1 MFDHADEASHS
12 FFVALACNASK
23 DLGKKR
29 QWIVHESPRQ
39 RERIASELELWGIT
53 ALVLPDSPV
62 NPDNE
67 LHEIAD
73 PETAA
78 EWFSILET
86 LATSDAF
93 AVICGPDSFSQY
105 APSAKSLLSNRT
117 HLKSGLILDPTA
129 FAETLA
135 AHGYERFPTV
145 TARGHFAIRGGIL
158 DLFPFQSPRPLRLE
172 FFDTE
177 LESIREFDLNTQAST
192 RKIAEIDLQLTEPPA
207 VATIADYFR
216 AGDVKISLL
225 TDQSDQSDL
234 SDSYASTVAG
244 DSSPRPLEGIPAPHF
259 LITENTSTAEENFTL
274 AAYGSPLGTFDAGDF
289 ILDELRREAF
299 FKQLNEWQRDGWDIG
314 IVFSTKGELERFTE
328 LSGKN
333 LERDLGLTPI
343 IGELVSSFTLP
354 VTKLAVLSSSELFGR
369 YRTPGAARRSTVEKA
384 RAIRARATLDDIE
397 PGDLVV
403 HYEYGIGKF
412 KGIVAEAEGEELQI
426 EYKDGSILSVP
437 LEQAHLLGKYIGVGG
452 KTPDL
457 NKLGN
462 ATWQKNRKSAEKS
475 ILDYAARLLRIQAE
489 REHDQGHAHPPDSRW
504 MFEFEQSF
512 HYTETPDQKQAIL
525 DTKHD
530 LEAPRPM
537 DRLICGD
544 VGFGK
549 TEVAIR
555 AAFKAITGGKQVAL
569 LCPTTVLAEQHW
581 RTFRERFS
589 DYPIRVDLLNR
600 FRSAAEVRATIAGLA
615 DGSVDMVIGTHRLIS
630 GDVAYKDLGLAVVDE
645 EQRFGVAHKEKFKDL
660 FRQIDV
666 LTLSA
671 TPIPRTLYMALMGAR
686 DMSTIDTAP
695 PNRLPVS
702 TTVTAYDERI
712 IRDAIRREMKR
723 GGQVFF
729 LHNRVKTIE
738 MVHKKLKELVP
749 EARVLVGHGQ
759 MEKHDLENVM
769 HAFVNHE
776 ADVLLATTIIETG
789 IDIPNANTILID
801 RADRFGLADLYQLR
815 GRVGRAGEKAYAILL
830 LPREMITQG
839 DARKRIHAIQQY
851 TALGSGFKIAM
862 RDLEI
867 RGAGNLLGTKQSGH
881 IAKIGFD
888 LYCQL
893 LRQSIDRLKGKKD
906 PTLHETTFK
915 ADFIVSTETQWVLR
929 QKTADLET
937 EDKNSSS
944 SQNQK
949 SKIINHQSSISPSP
963 SVLSVQ
969 SVVKN
974 SSSSSSKSKIKNHQS
989 SKQGEHLRTLE
1000 NMTKSFSLGRSETES
1015 IVNQT
1020 PDLLPAFIPTAYL
1033 SDAKLRINAYRE
1045 LAEANTQKSISLL
1058 EKSWIDR
1065 HGRLPEAVQHL
1076 LTIARIKAE
1085 AAANNVSSVE
1095 ISQQRIILHRNGSP
1109 ILLDGSRFPRLTK
1122 SKPAKKLEEALEMLM
1137 NF

>member
-1 MFDHADEASHS
+1 MKIENSWLRRAITSPEFTQRLAPLAIGGRPVVFDHAEEASHS
-12 FFVALACNASK
+12 FFVALACTAAS

-29 QWIVHESPRQ
+29 HWIIHESPRQ
-39 RERIASELELWGIT
+39 RERLATELELWGIT

-62 NPDNE
+62 NPEDE
-67 LHEIAD
+67 LHEIQD

-78 EWFSILET
+78 EWFAILEI
-86 LATSDAF
+86 LATSDSF
-93 AVICGPDSFSQY
+93 TILCSSENFSQY
-105 APSAKSLLSNRT
+105 APSPKSLLSNRT
-117 HLKSGLILDPTA
+117 HLKPGLTLDPTT

-135 AHGYERFPTV
+135 SHGYERFPTV

-177 LESIREFDLNTQAST
+177 LESIREFDINTQAST
-192 RKIAEIDLQLTEPPA
+192 RKIVETNLLLTEPPA
-207 VATIADYFR
+207 VATIADYLR
-216 AGDVKISLL
+216 PADVKIVIR
-225 TDQSDQSDL
+225 TDQSNPSDRTDL
-234 SDSYASTVAG
+234 CD
-244 DSSPRPLEGIPAPHF
+244 F
-259 LITENTSTAEENFTL
+259 LITEGTSTSEEDFTL
-274 AAYGSPLGTFDAGDF
+274 ATYASPLGTFDAGDF
-289 ILDELRREAF
+289 VLDELRRETF
-299 FKQLNEWQRDGWDIG
+299 FKQLNDWQRDQWDIG

-328 LSGKN
+328 LSGKD
-333 LERDLGLTPI
+333 LERDLGLTPV
-343 IGELVSSFTLP
+343 IGELFASFTLP

-412 KGIVAEAEGEELQI
+412 KGIVTEEEGEELQI

-462 ATWQKNRKSAEKS
+462 ATWQKNRKQAEKS

-489 REHDQGHAHPPDSRW
+489 REHEKGHAHPPDTRW

-530 LEAPRPM
+530 LESENSM

-600 FRSAAEVRATIAGLA
+600 FRSATEVRNTIKGLA

-630 GDVAYKDLGLAVVDE
+630 GDVSYKDLGLAIVDE

-686 DMSTIDTAP
+686 DMSTIDTPP

-712 IRDAIRREMKR
+712 IRDAIRREIKR

-759 MEKHDLENVM
+759 MEKHDLETVM

-839 DARKRIHAIQQY
+839 DARKRIHAIKQY

-881 IAKIGFD
+881 IAQIGFD

-893 LRQSIDRLKGKKD
+893 LRQSVDRLKGKKD
-906 PTLHETTFK
+906 PSLQETTFK
-915 ADFIVSTETQWVLR
+915 ADFIVPTETQWVSR
-929 QKTADLET
+929 VQRKKDP
-937 EDKNSSS
+937 S
-944 SQNQK
+944 NQ
-949 SKIINHQSSISPSP
+949 SD
-963 SVLSVQ
+963 
-969 SVVKN
+969 
-974 SSSSSSKSKIKNHQS
+974 
-989 SKQGEHLRTLE
+989 
-1000 NMTKSFSLGRSETES
+1000 
-1015 IVNQT
+1015 QT
-1020 PDLLPAFIPTAYL
+1020 DLPAFIPTSYL

-1045 LAEANTQKSISLL
+1045 LAEANTPKYITAL
-1058 EKSWIDR
+1058 EKNWIDR
-1065 HGRLPEAVQHL
+1065 HGRLPQPVQNL
-1076 LTIARIKAE
+1076 ITIARIKAE
-1085 AAANNVSSVE
+1085 AASNSVSSVE
-1095 ISQQRIILHRNGSP
+1095 LSNQRLILHRNGSP

-1122 SKPAKKLEEALEMLM
+1122 SKPAEKLEETLEMLK

>member
-1 MFDHADEASHS
+1 MNPNPKSWLRHALTTPEFTQHLAPFATGESHIVFDHANEASHS
-12 FFVALACNASK
+12 FFVALACTASK
-23 DLGKKR
+23 DQSKKR
-29 QWIVHESPRQ
+29 HWIIHESPRQ
-39 RERIASELELWGIT
+39 RERFAAELELWGIN
-53 ALVLPDSPV
+53 AVVLPDSPV
-62 NPDNE
+62 NPENE
-67 LHEIAD
+67 FHEISD
-73 PETAA
+73 PESAA

-86 LATSDAF
+86 LANSNAF

-105 APSAKSLLSNRT
+105 APSPQSLLSNRN
-117 HLKSGLILDPTA
+117 HLKPGLILDPTA
-129 FAETLA
+129 FAKTLTN
-135 AHGYERFPTV
+135 HGYERFPTV

-158 DLFPFQSPRPLRLE
+158 DLFPFHSPRPLRLE

-177 LESIREFDLNTQAST
+177 LESIREFDINSQAST
-192 RKIAEIDLQLTEPPA
+192 RKVAEIDLLLTEPPA

-216 AGDVKISLL
+216 PGDVKILL
-225 TDQSDQSDL
+225 QTDQSNPFDQTDL
-234 SDSYASTVAG
+234 SDFIITPNAAAG
-244 DSSPRPLEGIPAPHF
+244 AV
-259 LITENTSTAEENFTL
+259 EENFTL
-274 AAYGSPLGTFDAGDF
+274 ATYGSPLGTFDAGDF

-299 FKQLNEWQRDGWDIG
+299 FKQLNEWQRETWDIG

-328 LSGKN
+328 LSGKD
-333 LERDLGLTPI
+333 LERDLGLTPV
-343 IGELVSSFTLP
+343 IGELVSSFILP
-354 VTKLAVLSSSELFGR
+354 VTKLALLSSSELFGR
-369 YRTPGAARRSTVEKA
+369 YRTPGAARRSSVEKA
-384 RAIRARATLDDIE
+384 RVIRARATLDDIE

-412 KGIVAEAEGEELQI
+412 KGIAHEEEGEELQI

-437 LEQAHLLGKYIGVGG
+437 LEQAHLIGKYIGVGG

-489 REHDQGHAHPPDSRW
+489 REHDQGHAHPPDTRW

-600 FRSAAEVRATIAGLA
+600 FRSPSEVRATIAGLA

-645 EQRFGVAHKEKFKDL
+645 EQRFGVAHKEKFKEL
-660 FRQIDV
+660 FRQVDV

-686 DMSTIDTAP
+686 DMSTIDTPP

-839 DARKRIHAIQQY
+839 DARKRIHAIKQY

-881 IAKIGFD
+881 IAQIGFD

-906 PTLHETTFK
+906 PTLHETSFK
-915 ADFIVSTETQWVLR
+915 ADFIVPTETQWALR
-929 QKTADLET
+929 QKTEDFET
-937 EDKNSSS
+937 EEKN
-944 SQNQK
+944 
-949 SKIINHQSSISPSP
+949 
-963 SVLSVQ
+963 L
-969 SVVKN
+969 
-974 SSSSSSKSKIKNHQS
+974 SSKSKINNQQS
-989 SKQGEHLRTLE
+989 
-1000 NMTKSFSLGRSETES
+1000 S
-1015 IVNQT
+1015 IVNNPT
-1020 PDLLPAFIPTAYL
+1020 HLLPAYIPTAYL

-1045 LAEANTQKSISLL
+1045 LAESNTSKAIDSL
-1058 EKSWIDR
+1058 EKNWIDR
-1065 HGRLPEAVQHL
+1065 HGRLPEPVKHL

-1095 ISQQRIILHRNGSP
+1095 ISGQRLILQRNGSP
-1109 ILLDGSRFPRLTK
+1109 ILLDGSRYPRLVK
-1122 SKPAKKLEEALEMLM
+1122 MKLEEMLMEALEMLRK
-1137 NF
+1137 F

>member
-1 MFDHADEASHS
+1 VLDHAAEASHS
-12 FFVALACNASK
+12 FLAALACTAAS
-23 DLGKKR
+23 DLAKKR
-29 QWIVHESPRQ
+29 HWILHESPRQ
-39 RERIASELELWGIT
+39 RERLATELELWGIT

-62 NPDNE
+62 NPEDD
-67 LHEIAD
+67 LHEIQD

-78 EWFSILET
+78 EWFAILEI
-86 LATSDAF
+86 LATSDSF
-93 AVICGPDSFSQY
+93 TILCGSESFDQY
-105 APSAKSLLSNRT
+105 APSPKSLLSNRT
-117 HLKSGLILDPTA
+117 QLKPGITLDPTT
-129 FAETLA
+129 FAETLTE
-135 AHGYERFPTV
+135 HGYERHPTV
-145 TARGHFAIRGGIL
+145 TGRGHFAIRGGIL

-177 LESIREFDLNTQAST
+177 LESLREFDINTQAST
-192 RKIAEIDLQLTEPPA
+192 RKLPELDLLLTEPPA
-207 VATIADYFR
+207 VAKIADYLR
-216 AGDVKISLL
+216 KDDTVIEI
-225 TDQSDQSDL
+225 
-234 SDSYASTVAG
+234 ASSCPVPGQAVETPSRG
-244 DSSPRPLEGIPAPHF
+244 DSSF
-259 LITENTSTAEENFTL
+259 LITENTAEGVLEEDFTL
-274 AAYGSPLGTFDAGDF
+274 ATFESPLGTFDAGDF
-289 ILDELRREAF
+289 VLDELRRETF
-299 FKQLNEWQRDGWDIG
+299 FKQLNEWQREKWDTL

-328 LSGKN
+328 LSGKD
-333 LERDLGLTPI
+333 LERDLGLTPVL
-343 IGELVSSFTLP
+343 GELISSFTLP
-354 VTKLAVLSSSELFGR
+354 ATKLAVLSSSELFGR

-397 PGDLVV
+397 EGDLVV

-412 KGIVAEAEGEELQI
+412 RGIAQEDEGEELQI

-437 LEQAHLLGKYIGVGG
+437 LEQAHLIGKYVGVGG

-462 ATWQKNRKSAEKS
+462 ATWQKNRKQAEKS

-489 REHDQGHAHPPDSRW
+489 REHEQGYAHPPDTRW

-512 HYTETPDQKQAIL
+512 HYTETPDQKQAII
-525 DTKHD
+525 DTKLD
-530 LEAPRPM
+530 LESPNSM

-555 AAFKAITGGKQVAL
+555 AAFKAITGGKQAAL

-600 FRSAAEVRATIAGLA
+600 FRKPAEVRATIKGLA

-630 GDVAYKDLGLAVVDE
+630 GDVAYKDLGLAIVDE

-686 DMSTIDTAP
+686 DMSTIDTP
-695 PNRLPVS
+695 PANRLPVS
-702 TTVTAYDERI
+702 TSVVAYDERI

-738 MVHKKLKELVP
+738 QVHRKLKELVP

-759 MEKHDLENVM
+759 MDKDDLETVM
-769 HAFVNHE
+769 HSFVNHE

-830 LPREMITQG
+830 LPKEMITQG
-839 DARKRIHAIQQY
+839 DARKRIHAIKQY

-881 IAKIGFD
+881 IAQIGFD

-893 LRQSIDRLKGKKD
+893 LRQSVDRLKGKKD
-906 PTLHETTFK
+906 PTLQDTTFK
-915 ADFIVSTETQWVLR
+915 ADFIVPTETQWVTKISNSKSQTSTQENLSSL
-929 QKTADLET
+929 ADLA
-937 EDKNSSS
+937 
-944 SQNQK
+944 
-949 SKIINHQSSISPSP
+949 
-963 SVLSVQ
+963 
-969 SVVKN
+969 VKN
-974 SSSSSSKSKIKNHQS
+974 SS
-989 SKQGEHLRTLE
+989 
-1000 NMTKSFSLGRSETES
+1000 
-1015 IVNQT
+1015 
-1020 PDLLPAFIPTAYL
+1020 PDLLPAFIPTSYL

-1045 LAEANTQKSISLL
+1045 LAEANTPKSITSL
-1058 EKSWIDR
+1058 EKNWIDR
-1065 HGRLPEAVQHL
+1065 HGRLPHPIQNL
-1076 LTIARIKAE
+1076 FTIARIKAE
-1085 AAANNVSSVE
+1085 AASNQITSVE
-1095 ISQQRIILHRNGSP
+1095 ISGQRLMLQRNGSP
-1109 ILLDGSRFPRLTK
+1109 ILMDGSRYPRLAK
-1122 SKPAKKLEEALEMLM
+1122 VKPGEKLEEALEMLK